1 MRKVL
6 ADYTT
11 NVSDRSTTPTIDK
24 GELIKRVLKTIA
36 AVTELLKF
44 KEIDL
49 DNLIYAKDFAKISL
63 LLIAANVL
71 SDYMV
76 SKKQFIKCGNKLNHM
91 MKYLDRDDISKA
103 DKEIKDAIIAI
114 FDELKKKEEVY

>member
-11 NVSDRSTTPTIDK
+11 NVSDRSTTSTIDK

>member
-1 MRKVL
+1 M
-6 ADYTT
+6 
-11 NVSDRSTTPTIDK
+11 SDRSTTPTIDK